1 MDHKLFQP
9 TLINHATQYENGDR
23 MNAPW
28 VEKYRPQTLDEVVGQ
43 EHTILR
49 LKRYVNEGNMPNLMF
64 TGPAGVGKTTTA
76 IALAKEMLG
85 EYWRQNFLELNA
97 SDARGID
104 TVRNDIKSFCRL
116 KAVGSPFRIIFLDE
130 VDNMTKDA
138 QHALRREMEMYTKT
152 SSFILSCNY
161 SSKIIDPIQSRC
173 AIFRFVPVKG
183 HQIIKRLEYIAQA
196 EDLKISTAAIESIV
210 YFAEGDMRRA
220 VNILQASSS
229 AGEEITDESVD
240 EVVSKAKPK
249 DVKKIVNK
257 ALDGDFI
264 GARELLRDVMVVQ
277 GTSGEDM
284 VTQIYQ
290 EVSKMAL
297 DGTLNEDIYINLV
310 ESIGETDYRIREG
323 SNPRIQ
329 LEALLT
335 KFLINSKA
343 D

>member
-1 MDHKLFQP
+1 VIKL
-9 TLINHATQYENGDR
+9 NG
-23 MNAPW
+23 PW
-28 VEKYRPQTLDEVVGQ
+28 VEKYRPQTLDEIVGQ
-43 EHTILR
+43 DHIIQR
-49 LKRYVNEGNMPNLMF
+49 LESYIEEGNMPNLMF
-64 TGPAGVGKTTTA
+64 TGPAGVGKTTA
-76 IALAKEMLG
+76 ALALARTILG

-104 TVRNDIKSFCRL
+104 TVRKDIKSFCRL
-116 KAVGSPFRIIFLDE
+116 KAVGAPFRIIFLDE

-173 AIFRFVPVKG
+173 AIFRFTPVKG
-183 HQIIKRLEYIAQA
+183 HQVIKRLEEIAGREKVKTTPGA
-196 EDLKISTAAIESIV
+196 LESIV

-229 AGEEITDESVD
+229 MGEAITEENVY

-249 DVKKIVNK
+249 DVRKMVNK
-257 ALDGDFI
+257 ALDGDFL
-264 GARELLRDVMVVQ
+264 GARDLLREIMVVQ

-290 EVSKMAL
+290 EVSRMAMEGL
-297 DGTLNEDIYINLV
+297 LEEKVYIDLIQN
-310 ESIGETDYRIREG
+310 IGKYDYRVREG

-335 KFLINSKA
+335 KFLLKTKA

>member
-1 MDHKLFQP
+1 MKVV
-9 TLINHATQYENGDR
+9 IWMNG
-23 MNAPW
+23 PW

-43 EHTILR
+43 DHIILR
-49 LKRYVNEGNMPNLMF
+49 LKRYVKEGSLPNLMF

-76 IALAKEMLG
+76 IALAKEVLG

-104 TVRNDIKSFCRL
+104 TVRNDIKSFSRL

-173 AIFRFVPVKG
+173 AIFRFAPVKG
-183 HQIIKRLEYIAQA
+183 HQIIGRLEYIANA
-196 EDLKISTAAIESIV
+196 ENLNISKGAIESIV
-210 YFAEGDMRRA
+210 YFAEGDVRRA
-220 VNILQASSS
+220 VNILQASASLD
-229 AGEEITDESVD
+229 EEITEDNIHD
-240 EVVSKAKPK
+240 VVSKAKPK
-249 DVKKIVNK
+249 DVRKIVNK
-257 ALDGDFI
+257 ALDGDFLS
-264 GARELLRDVMVVQ
+264 ARELLRDVMVVQ
-277 GTSGEDM
+277 GTSGEDI

-290 EVSKMAL
+290 EVSRMVL
-297 DGTLNEDIYINLV
+297 EERIREDIYINLI

-335 KFLINSKA
+335 KFLINAKA

>member
-1 MDHKLFQP
+1 MV
-9 TLINHATQYENGDR
+9 IY
-23 MNAPW
+23 MNEPW
-28 VEKYRPQTLDEVVGQ
+28 VEKYRPQNLDEVVGQ
-43 EHTILR
+43 DHIIQR
-49 LKRYVNEGNMPNLMF
+49 LKQYVSGESMPNLMF

-76 IALAKEMLG
+76 IALAKAMLG
-85 EYWRQNFLELNA
+85 EYWKQNFLELNA

-104 TVRNDIKSFCRL
+104 TVRKDIKNFCRL
-116 KAVGSPFRIIFLDE
+116 KAVGAPFRIIFLDE

-173 AIFRFVPVKG
+173 AIFRFAPIKG
-183 HQIIKRLEYIAQA
+183 HQIVKRLDQIAEA
-196 EDLKISTAAIESIV
+196 ENVKYAPGSLESIV

-220 VNILQASSS
+220 VNILQSTASM
-229 AGEEITDESVD
+229 GDEINDETVH
-240 EVVSKAKPK
+240 EVVSKAKPQ
-249 DVKKIVNK
+249 DGRRIVNL
-257 ALDGDFI
+257 ALDGDFM
-264 GARELLRDVMVVQ
+264 GARDLLREVMVVQ

-290 EVSKMAL
+290 EVSRMSR
-297 DGTLNEDIYINLV
+297 DNIIGSEEYVNLV
-310 ESIGETDYRIREG
+310 EHIGEYDFRIREG
-323 SNPRIQ
+323 ANPRIQ

-335 KFLINSKA
+335 KFLPKQKA

>member
-1 MDHKLFQP
+1 MQ
-9 TLINHATQYENGDR
+9 G
-23 MNAPW
+23 PW

-43 EHTILR
+43 DHIIQR
-49 LKRYVNEGNMPNLMF
+49 LKRYVEEGNMPNLMF

-76 IALAKEMLG
+76 LALAKSMLG

-104 TVRNDIKSFCRL
+104 TVRNDIKNFSRL
-116 KAVGSPFRIIFLDE
+116 KSVGSPFRIIFLDE

-173 AIFRFVPVKG
+173 AIFRFAPIKG
-183 HQIIKRLEYIAQA
+183 SHVIKRLEHIAEA
-196 EDLKISTAAIESIV
+196 ENVTTTPRALENIV

-220 VNILQASSS
+220 VNILQASSTI
-229 AGEEITDESVD
+229 EKEITEDSVQD
-240 EVVSKAKPK
+240 VISKAKPQ
-249 DVKKIVNK
+249 DVRKIINN
-257 ALDGDFI
+257 ALDGKFME
-264 GARELLRDVMVVQ
+264 ARDLLREVMLVQ
-277 GTSGEDM
+277 GVSGEDM
-284 VTQIYQ
+284 ITQIYQ
-290 EVSKMAL
+290 EISKMSR
-297 DGTLNEDIYINLV
+297 DNLIDEQTYV
-310 ESIGETDYRIREG
+310 DLIENIGKFDYRIREG

-335 KFLINSKA
+335 KFLLKGKEA
-343 D
+343 